1 MADEKKTEWQVIL
14 EAQRKAL
21 AARTAQLRAA
31 RLARDAALPAPA
43 PQPAARRPKKKRA

>member
-1 MADEKKTEWQVIL
+1 MADEKKSEWQVIL

-31 RLARDAALPAPA
+31 RLARDAALPAA
-43 PQPAARRPKKKRA
+43 PPAASRRSKKKPA

>member
-1 MADEKKTEWQVIL
+1 MADEKKSEWQVIV

-31 RLARDAALPAPA
+31 RLARDAALPP
-43 PQPAARRPKKKRA
+43 PVPAAPRPKKKSA